1 MVDFKDWRSSKEGY
15 LAQILALA
23 NKPLSDEPEA
33 MWSQMKEIEAKVG
46 YLHFILAEAN
56 SYLDRA
62 ESQAIHDMN
71 NADGKK
77 GNTDTEKKIKV
88 AAIVCEQ
95 REFRD
100 KVSGLIEAVQ
110 GKVMAGQT
118 RMRYLRELPRVE
130 N

>member
-1 MVDFKDWRSSKEGY
+1 MEFQKWREAKEGY
-15 LAQILALA
+15 LAQILTLA
-23 NKPLSDEPEA
+23 NKPLSDEPEE
-33 MWSQMKEIEAKVG
+33 MWRQMKEIEAKVG
-46 YLHFILAEAN
+46 YLHFILAEVN

-88 AAIVCEQ
+88 SAVVCEQ
-95 REFRD
+95 REIRD

-118 RMRYLRELPRVE
+118 RMRYLRELPRGV

>member
-1 MVDFKDWRSSKEGY
+1 MADFTKWKSEKEGY
-15 LAQILALA
+15 LVSILNLA
-23 NKPLSDEPEA
+23 NKPLSDEPEN
-33 MWSQMKEIEAKVG
+33 MWAQMREIEAKVG

-56 SYLDRA
+56 SFLDRA
-62 ESQAIHDMN
+62 ESQAVHDLN

-77 GNTDTEKKIKV
+77 GNTDTEKKIKI
-88 AAIVCEQ
+88 AAIVCEH

-100 KVSGLIEAVQ
+100 KVAGLIEAVQ